1 MVLTHISFLT
11 SQALQPVTMQRV
23 CLDRNDTTITISWF
37 PKTDN
42 CGNFEKHIIYQQENT
57 EPFTMVAEIFNITT
71 NEYSFKTN
79 NLNANKK
86 FYLLTIRGCNG
97 VDTLHSDTTG
107 IDQTPPV
114 LISLDSIS
122 HEFGS
127 NDIILGWKK
136 NPSKDTRG
144 YNIYIDNG
152 NAFTRIGTT
161 NDTNYTHSPGN
172 TRPKY
177 TIATFDTC
185 YLTTAIANPTHR
197 SAYLTANYDSCAKT
211 IALNWSLYEGWETIE
226 RQQLWISIN
235 GASFMHLNTFSPN
248 ITSYTIPDINRGE
261 HYSIFIRTW
270 KLNNEMSSSSNVEQ
284 IQTYTFND
292 QQIPDILNVTTI
304 DNHLD
309 VLFNQNYT
317 SHINSINIYKTV
329 EYQNKRKIKTYNK
342 TDLIADAFIRFNDVE
357 TEPEKHFYSYQLESV
372 NVCNESVGIS
382 NHKNSIHLTLV
393 DNSLVFNHLRGFIGN
408 VAYYQINV
416 SYDDGFTWNTYA
428 ETNDTV
434 IYDIKD
440 TLSCYQIIAI
450 EQNNPRYDNQESASN
465 VVCLAGPFWA
475 EVPNALTTKDLIKNN
490 EFKVLGGGIDHNKS
504 YYEIFNRWGQIIHRS
519 STKETWKPNNMDVLS
534 GQYIY
539 LVRIIGIKGE
549 TKTMKGMLTII
560 N

>member
-1 MVLTHISFLT
+1 MVLITISFLT
-11 SQALQPVTMQRV
+11 SQALQPVTMHRI

-37 PKTDN
+37 PKIDN
-42 CGNFEKHIIYQQENT
+42 CGNFEKHIIYQQESA
-57 EPFTMVAEIFNITT
+57 EPFTIITEILNITT

-79 NLNANKK
+79 NLNSNKK
-86 FYLLTIRGCNG
+86 FFLATVRACNG
-97 VDTLHSDTTG
+97 LDTLNSDTIG

-114 LISLDSIS
+114 LISLDSVS
-122 HEFGS
+122 HQFGT
-127 NDIILGWKK
+127 NNIIMGWKK
-136 NPSKDTRG
+136 NPSADTRG
-144 YNIYIDNG
+144 YSLYIDNG

-161 NDTNYTHSPGN
+161 NDTNYTHNPGN
-172 TRPKY
+172 TRPQY

-197 SAYLTANYDSCAKT
+197 SAYLTGTYDSCAKT
-211 IALNWSLYEGWETIE
+211 ISLNWSIYEGWETIE
-226 RQQLWISIN
+226 QQQLWIAIN
-235 GASFMHLNTFSPN
+235 GNPFMLANAFNPTIS
-248 ITSYTIPDINRGE
+248 SYTIPEINRGDQ
-261 HYSIFIRTW
+261 YSIFIRTY
-270 KLNNEMSSSSNVEQ
+270 KSGYEMSSSSNIEQ
-284 IQTYTFND
+284 IQTYVFND
-292 QQIPDILNVTTI
+292 QELPDILNVSYLDNKI
-304 DNHLD
+304 DMVFHQD
-309 VLFNQNYT
+309 YT

-357 TEPEKHFYSYQLESV
+357 TEPEKHFYSYQLESI

-382 NHKNSIHLTLV
+382 NHKNSINLKIK
-393 DNSLVFNHLRGFIGN
+393 DNNLIFNHLRGFFGN

-416 SYDDGFTWNTYA
+416 SYDDGFTWNTCA

-450 EQNNPRYDNQESASN
+450 EQNNSRYDNQESYSN
-465 VVCLAGPFWA
+465 IVCIAGPFWA
-475 EVPNALTTKDLIKNN
+475 EVPNAITSRDQVKNN

-519 STKETWKPNNMDVLS
+519 STKETWKPNNLDVLS